1 MKPQN
6 IILII
11 VGGLIL
17 FASSVPFF
25 FYLYYTTDI
34 FHEKEEI
41 DFPGGD
47 ASGGIEVE
55 FKHAINYSESVR
67 IIEEYN
73 LTVVPGRWLMNK
85 EKDRTVCTVTV
96 PVGKE
101 KQYRDLLNEDPNVEK
116 AYLIP
121 IF

>member
-1 MKPQN
+1 MKQMP
-6 IILII
+6 IEII
-11 VGGLIL
+11 VISGLLLI
-17 FASSVPFF
+17 SSCIPFF

-41 DFPGGD
+41 DFPGSH

-55 FKHAINYSESVR
+55 FIHAINYSESVR
-67 IIEEYN
+67 IIEGYN
-73 LTVVPGRWLMNK
+73 LTVIPGRWLMNI
-85 EKDRTVCTVTV
+85 EKDRTVCTVIV

-101 KQYRDLLNEDPNVEK
+101 KQYSDLLNEDPNVEK